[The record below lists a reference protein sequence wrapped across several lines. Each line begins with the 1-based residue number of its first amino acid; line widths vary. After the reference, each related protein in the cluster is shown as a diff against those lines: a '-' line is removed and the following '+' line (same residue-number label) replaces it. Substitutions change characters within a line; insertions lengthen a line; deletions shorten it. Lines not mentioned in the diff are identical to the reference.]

1 MEDLASEDNSTGLR
15 GTVGSLDFKSDLQF
29 FASKKSR
36 AEVLNVTGNGVF
48 VDVNCEAFRVHR
60 ERFLP
65 RVRRVPRSD
74 PPTVEV
80 RGYVSPMD
88 IDLNATPDGLYK
100 GFEAKQL
107 KIWSVTTLGLQIFGI
122 IPFNYR

>member
-1 MEDLASEDNSTGLR
+1 
-15 GTVGSLDFKSDLQF
+15 
-29 FASKKSR
+29 
-36 AEVLNVTGNGVF
+36 
-48 VDVNCEAFRVHR
+48 
-60 ERFLP
+60 
-65 RVRRVPRSD
+65 
-74 PPTVEV
+74 
-80 RGYVSPMD
+80 MD